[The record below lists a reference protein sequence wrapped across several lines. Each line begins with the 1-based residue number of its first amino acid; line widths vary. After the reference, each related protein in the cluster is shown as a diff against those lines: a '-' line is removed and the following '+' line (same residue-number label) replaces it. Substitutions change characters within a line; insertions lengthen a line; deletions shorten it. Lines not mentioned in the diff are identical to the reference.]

1 MVRGNAQHGGRIF
14 STLLGLARPLIKPE
28 VKALAIAGLS
38 LGAENA
44 IKKILGNGYGA
55 NEIKLCKLVRAALSP
70 EKKRLLKTLLWDK
83 ARFAAA
89 KRCNKVDFSEC

>member
-44 IKKILGNGYGA
+44 IKKILGA